1 MLNYRRVPT
10 PLKNHGVSSSVG
22 MMTFHSQLFL
32 VIFHSYVSLP
42 EGTYPSEKWWLVSS
56 SVGMMTFHCQLFL
69 ESRNPAMFQ
78 SPPTSLPYVN
88 WRLPFEAP
96 NASPSCSMF
105 RIQGELVREASFSG
119 RAWEMTKKNRQKRN
133 HHLRWGWTRK
143 KRHHCHL
150 TGAKLNAGNFR
161 EWSISSLVMS
171 SSYSPQQPIH
181 SLLGGSSQLGSGL

>member
-96 NASPSCSMF
+96 NASTQLLNVSHPRRVGSRGLFF
-105 RIQGELVREASFSG
+105 RTSVGNDKKKTGRRGIIISGGVEQEKNDIIVILLVLNLTQGTFG
-119 RAWEMTKKNRQKRN
+119 NDPF
-133 HHLRWGWTRK
+133 HH
-143 KRHHCHL
+143 
-150 TGAKLNAGNFR
+150 
-161 EWSISSLVMS
+161 
-171 SSYSPQQPIH
+171 
-181 SLLGGSSQLGSGL
+181 

>member
-1 MLNYRRVPT
+1 MEWVRQLGWWHSIPNCFWWFSIAMLVYQRVPT
-10 PLKNHGVSSSVG
+10 PLRNDGWWVHQLGWW
-22 MMTFHSQLFL
+22 HSIANCFWKV
-32 VIFHSYVSLP
+32 VI
-42 EGTYPSEKWWLVSS
+42 
-56 SVGMMTFHCQLFL
+56 
-69 ESRNPAMFQ
+69 PAMFQ

-96 NASPSCSMF
+96 NASPSCSRF

-143 KRHHCHL
+143 NDIICHL